1 MGAWDKLRQTG
12 DYLRKL
18 RLSLGPDSYFQYKR
32 EKKYERKRA
41 DHAREHAERSAD
53 QEREAA
59 QRGRDKAER
68 ERGYEERY
76 ARELE
81 GDIAPERTERAEES
95 EADR

>member
-18 RLSLGPDSYFQYKR
+18 RLSLGPDSYFHYKR

-41 DHAREHAERSAD
+41 DRAREHAERSAD

-81 GDIAPERTERAEES
+81 GDVAPERTERADES

>member
-32 EKKYERKRA
+32 EKKYQRKQA
-41 DHAREHAERSAD
+41 DRAREDAKYSAD
-53 QEREAA
+53 QEREEA
-59 QRGRDKAER
+59 QRRHDKAER

-81 GDIAPERTERAEES
+81 GDVAPERTERAEES